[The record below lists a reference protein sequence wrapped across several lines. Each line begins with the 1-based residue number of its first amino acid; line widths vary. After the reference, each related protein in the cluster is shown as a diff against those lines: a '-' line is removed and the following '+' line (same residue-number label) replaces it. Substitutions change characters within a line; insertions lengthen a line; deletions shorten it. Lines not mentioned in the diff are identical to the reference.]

1 MAHVKIILAI
11 LLGVLILIV
20 AIQNHEAMSRTVQ
33 LRLNPVFAAEQK
45 SGDISLYQMVLVTFL
60 LGVILTGLYGMV
72 ERFRLKRQIKTLT
85 RDLQDKDKEISSLR
99 NLPLTYDNVTT
110 NQGDGT

>member
-20 AIQNHEAMSRTVQ
+20 AIQNNETMSTTVQ

-45 SGDISLYQMVLVTFL
+45 SGDISLYQLVLVAFL
-60 LGVILTGLYGMV
+60 LGVVSTGLYGMV
-72 ERFRLKRQIKTLT
+72 ERFRLKRQIRTLT
-85 RDLQDKDKEISSLR
+85 RDLQDKDKEIGSLR
-99 NLPLTYDNVTT
+99 NLPLTYDSVTT